1 MTDMKY
7 GIVVYG
13 ASAKT
18 VLQLRDIVPTDATL
32 KRIIDSASPN
42 SGDSSLSKGLDAA
55 KILFDGS
62 QRKDATKIVVVITDT
77 GTGDDKE
84 VIRNQIE
91 VLMNQK
97 VHVIPVAIGEAARKD
112 LDQDVD
118 SEDVIVVSRDDRDK
132 KIANIVMKNV
142 TSGK

>member
-1 MTDMKY
+1 MTQP
-7 GIVVYG
+7 
-13 ASAKT
+13 
-18 VLQLRDIVPTDATL
+18 LQTL
-32 KRIIDSASPN
+32 VTRRFLKDWTS
-42 SGDSSLSKGLDAA
+42 A